1 MAIKI
6 ADKKIGDNE
15 PCFIIAE
22 IGINHNNKIEIAK
35 KMIDAAADAGCD
47 AVKFQAFKAE
57 RMYPKSAGKIDWKDK
72 DKEYSYD
79 IFEANKSFEVPDNW
93 WDELQKYSHKRR
105 VVFFASVCDE
115 MTASKVIKYLDL
127 VKTTSFAITHLPLL
141 KNLAKYNKPLIFS
154 TGTAIIGEIEEAY
167 NEVKDLNKDII
178 ILYCVSE
185 YPTPLENTNIA
196 TIDILKEKFP
206 KAVIGFSD
214 HSEEM
219 YEAGVAAIAHGAKV
233 IEKHIT
239 LDRSM
244 EGPDHF
250 FALEPEM
257 LKKMVAEI
265 RKTEELVRKNKHIE
279 IDQKLIGSKD
289 RKLSEKEEYMRS
301 FARRSVMMKRAMH
314 EGERLTKD
322 DIIVLRNGKK
332 KPGLVPKWY
341 DIISEGKYAL
351 TKQVEKEYVLQKEDI
366 RFVE

>member
-6 ADKKIGDNE
+6 ADKKIGNNA

-22 IGINHNNKIEIAK
+22 IGINHNNDLEIAK
-35 KMIDAAADAGCD
+35 KLIDSAADAGCN
-47 AVKFQAFKAE
+47 AVKLQAFKAE
-57 RMYPKSAGKIDWKDK
+57 RMYPKSAGKIDWKGK

-93 WDELQKYSHKRR
+93 WAELQKYSHEHGIL
-105 VVFFASVCDE
+105 FFASVCDE
-115 MTASKVIKYLDL
+115 ITGSKVIKHLDL

-154 TGTAIIGEIEEAY
+154 TGTAAIEEIEEAY

-185 YPTPLENTNIA
+185 YPAPLENTNIV
-196 TIDILKEKFP
+196 TIDMLKEKFP

-214 HSEEM
+214 HSEEI

-250 FALEPEM
+250 FAMEPEM

-265 RKTEELVRKNKHIE
+265 RNTEELIRKNKHIE

-289 RKLSEKEEYMRS
+289 RKLSEKEKYMRS
-301 FARRSVMMKRAMH
+301 FARRSVMMRRVMH
-314 EGERLTKD
+314 KGERLTKD

-332 KPGLVPKWY
+332 KPGLAPKWY
-341 DIISEGKYAL
+341 DIISEGKYTL
-351 TKQVEKEYVLQKEDI
+351 TKQVEKEHVLQKEDI
-366 RFVE
+366 KTVN

>member
-1 MAIKI
+1 MTIKI
-6 ADKKIGDNE
+6 RDKKIGADE

-57 RMYPKSAGKIDWKDK
+57 RMYPKSAGNIDWKDK

-93 WDELQKYSHKRR
+93 WPELQKSAHKHGMA
-105 VVFFASVCDE
+105 FFASVCDE
-115 MTASKVIKYLDL
+115 ITGSKIIKYLDL

-141 KNLAKYNKPLIFS
+141 KNLAKCNKPLIFS
-154 TGTAIIGEIEEAY
+154 TGTATIGEVEEAY
-167 NEVKDLNKDII
+167 DAIKNLNKDII
-178 ILYCVSE
+178 IMHCVSE
-185 YPTPLENTNIA
+185 YPTLLENINIA
-196 TIDILKEKFP
+196 TIDMLKEKFP
-206 KAVIGFSD
+206 NAIIGFSD
-214 HSEEM
+214 HSEEI
-219 YEAGVAAIAHGAKV
+219 YGAGVAAIAHGAKV

-239 LDRSM
+239 LDRKM
-244 EGPDHF
+244 KGPDHF

-265 RKTEELVRKNKHIE
+265 RNTEELIRKNKHIE
-279 IDQKLIGSKD
+279 IDPKLIGSKN
-289 RKLSEKEEYMRS
+289 RKLSEKEEYMRV
-301 FARRSVMMKRAMH
+301 FARRSVMMKRAMN
-314 EGERLTKD
+314 EGEKLTED

-332 KPGLVPKWY
+332 KPGLAPKWY

-366 RFVE
+366 KTVN